1 MYRETMGG
9 RRKVTSGQVR
19 LAYEVSGAAGLPPM
33 VLLHGLGERSTG
45 WAPVTAQ
52 FAECFRVFALD
63 LRGHG
68 DSDWPGAYSFELM
81 RDDVLGAIDELCLSR
96 ITLVGHSMG
105 GVVAYMIASQEP
117 ARIERLIV
125 EDASPP
131 YVRDRAIP
139 ERPAA
144 SLDFDWLVV
153 PAIIDQ
159 VNMGDATAWDRLSAI
174 TAPTLLIGGGSE
186 SHVPQEN
193 LAQVA
198 ARIPCCELVTIPGGH
213 HVHSTSPAEFAAVVL
228 RWLRA

>member
-1 MYRETMGG
+1 
-9 RRKVTSGQVR
+9 
-19 LAYEVSGAAGLPPM
+19 
-33 VLLHGLGERSTG
+33 
-45 WAPVTAQ
+45 
-52 FAECFRVFALD
+52 
-63 LRGHG
+63 
-68 DSDWPGAYSFELM
+68 M

>member
-1 MYRETMGG
+1 
-9 RRKVTSGQVR
+9 
-19 LAYEVSGAAGLPPM
+19 M